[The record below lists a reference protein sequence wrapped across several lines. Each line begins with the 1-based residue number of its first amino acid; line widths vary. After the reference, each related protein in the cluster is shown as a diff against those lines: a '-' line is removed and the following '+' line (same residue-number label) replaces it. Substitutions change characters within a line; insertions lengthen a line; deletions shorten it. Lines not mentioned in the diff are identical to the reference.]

1 MNTINRQIPRIVTSI
16 VLIALLVTGYS
27 LYLPWKHIAQA
38 QAGVHQLSNNPMLAG
53 WALWFAQQDLAGG
66 LLVLI
71 GLAGLA
77 LIWLPWLLRTR
88 RSRLGSRRPR
98 GRGLLAI
105 LLLSLVLTACAPFKG
120 TTVVQIQT
128 NQTAFM
134 LPAQGNTTDQA
145 KFGSID
151 FLASHKVASKVVE
164 ITYRAHQIGRTY
176 MEIDFVPNEL
186 LFLVDRTP
194 VNRQYTY
201 AKDTG
206 TADKNQAVA
215 LESKES
221 IGFHHGI
228 TISALIEE
236 ADTPTF
242 LYYYGGSGKQE
253 GLPTG
258 VTASVGLDQVV
269 DTFVYTWVS
278 QQLYAEFKSRT
289 LAEDQAAASQIFQAV
304 EARAK
309 ENFKQYG
316 ITIISLGGIE
326 GLIYDNEEVQKAI
339 DSKFNAASQATAQAI
354 TNTKDVEQAGAQA
367 TITVREAAAQA
378 EALQMTGE
386 KLAQY
391 PGIVNKTL
399 ADKSTGQVPEV
410 LVVQSADSTATM
422 PFPFW
427 FYYPDGKSSETPAA
441 APTPAA
447 TATAQP

>member
-1 MNTINRQIPRIVTSI
+1 MNTKNRPVIRIVWSI
-16 VLIALLVTGYS
+16 LLIALLGIAYN
-27 LYLPWKHIAQA
+27 LYLPLKNIAQA
-38 QAGVHQLSNNPMLAG
+38 QAGVRQLSNNPFLVG
-53 WALWFAQQDLAGG
+53 WSLWFAQHNVVGS
-66 LLVLI
+66 LLVFI
-71 GLAGLA
+71 GLVVLA
-77 LIWLPWLLRTR
+77 LIWIPWLLRVR
-88 RSRLGSRRPR
+88 KARLGSTS
-98 GRGLLAI
+98 LLAVI
-105 LLLSLVLTACAPFKG
+105 LLSMILSACAPYKG

-151 FLASHKVASKVVE
+151 FLRSHKVASKVVE
-164 ITYRAHQIGRTY
+164 ITYRQHQIGRTY
-176 MEIDFVPNEL
+176 MDVDFVPNEL

-201 AKDTG
+201 SKETG
-206 TADKNQAVA
+206 TENKNQAVA

-228 TISALIEE
+228 TISAVIEE

-258 VTASVGLDQVV
+258 VTASIGLEQVV
-269 DTFVYTWVS
+269 DEFVYTWVS

-289 LAEDQAAASQIFQAV
+289 LAEDQNDAAQIFQEV

-316 ITIISLGGIE
+316 ISIISLGGIE
-326 GLIYDNEEVQKAI
+326 GLLYDNDEVQKAI
-339 DSKFNAASQATAQAI
+339 DSKFNAASQATAQAV
-354 TNTKDVEQAGAQA
+354 TNTKDIEQAGARA

-399 ADKSTGQVPEV
+399 ADKSTGQVPSV
-410 LVVQSADSTATM
+410 LVVQNTDNNTTTM

-427 FYYPDGKSSETPAA
+427 FYYPDGKNGA
-441 APTPAA
+441 APTMVPTQAA
-447 TATAQP
+447 TATALP

>member
-1 MNTINRQIPRIVTSI
+1 M
-16 VLIALLVTGYS
+16 LIALLEIAYN
-27 LYLPWKHIAQA
+27 LYLPLKNIAQA
-38 QAGVHQLSNNPMLAG
+38 QAGVHQLSNDPVLVG
-53 WALWFAQQDLAGG
+53 WSLWFAQHNLVGSLLVFVG
-66 LLVLI
+66 LLVL
-71 GLAGLA
+71 A
-77 LIWLPWLLRTR
+77 LIWIPWLLRAR
-88 RSRLGSRRPR
+88 MARLGSTS
-98 GRGLLAI
+98 LLACF
-105 LLLSLVLTACAPFKG
+105 LLSLILSACAPYKG

-134 LPAQGNTTDQA
+134 LPAQGDATDQA

-151 FLASHKVASKVVE
+151 FLRSHKVASKVVE
-164 ITYRAHQIGRTY
+164 ITYRQHQIGRTY
-176 MEIDFVPNEL
+176 VEVDFVPNEL

-194 VNRQYTY
+194 VNRQYTF
-201 AKDTG
+201 AKDSG

-228 TISALIEE
+228 TISAVIEE

-269 DTFVYTWVS
+269 DEFVYTWVS
-278 QQLYAEFKSRT
+278 QQLYAEFKNRT
-289 LAEDQAAASQIFQAV
+289 LAEGQNDAAQIFQNV
-304 EARAK
+304 EVRAK
-309 ENFKQYG
+309 ENFTQYG

-326 GLIYDNEEVQKAI
+326 GLIYDNDEVQKAI
-339 DSKFNAASQATAQAI
+339 DSKFNVASQATAQAI
-354 TNTKDVEQAGAQA
+354 TNTKDIEQAGAQA
-367 TITVREAAAQA
+367 TITVREAAAQS

-399 ADKSTGQVPEV
+399 ADKSTGQVPSV
-410 LVVQSADSTATM
+410 LVMQSTDNNTTTL

-427 FYYPDGKSSETPAA
+427 FYYPDGKNPGTLTAV
-441 APTPAA
+441 PTQTA